1 MKHHLILLVVSKL
14 LIPFLLLF
22 AFYVQMHGDFGP
34 GGGFQAGAI
43 AAAAIV
49 LYTLIFGRR
58 AAEKAVPPRIVEA
71 GIPLGVLVFAGVGVA
86 NLLMG
91 GNYLEYNAFNPAHP
105 VEGQHLGI
113 ILVEAGV
120 FITVF
125 CTLVTIFN
133 TFARRG
139 R

>member
-1 MKHHLILLVVSKL
+1 MKHHLILRVVSKL
-14 LIPFLLLF
+14 LIPFLLIF

-49 LYTLIFGRR
+49 LHALIFGRK
-58 AAEKAVPPRIVEA
+58 ATQTAVPPIVVET
-71 GIPLGVLVFAGVGVA
+71 GVPVGVLIFAGVGVV
-86 NLLMG
+86 NLFMG
-91 GNYLEYNAFNPAHP
+91 GNFLEYGVLHEGHP

-125 CTLVTIFN
+125 CTLLTIFY
-133 TFARRG
+133 TFSGRG

>member
-1 MKHHLILLVVSKL
+1 MKHHLVLRVVSKL

-49 LYTLIFGRR
+49 LYALIFGRR
-58 AAEKAVPPRIVEA
+58 AAEKAVPLRIMETGV
-71 GIPLGVLVFAGVGVA
+71 PLGVLIFAGVGIV
-86 NLLMG
+86 NLFMG
-91 GNYLEYNAFNPAHP
+91 GNFLEYNALNPSHP

-113 ILVEAGV
+113 VLVEAGV

-125 CTLVTIFN
+125 CTLVTIFY
-133 TFARRG
+133 TFASRG

>member
-49 LYTLIFGRR
+49 LYALIFGRR
-58 AAEKAVPPRIVEA
+58 ASEKAVPPRLVEA
-71 GIPLGVLVFAGVGVA
+71 GIPLGVLIFAGVGVA

-91 GNYLEYNAFNPAHP
+91 GNYLEYNAINPAHP

>member
-1 MKHHLILLVVSKL
+1 MRHHLVLRVVSKL

-49 LYTLIFGRR
+49 LYALIFGHR
-58 AAEKAVPPRIVEA
+58 AAESAVPLRVMETGVPM
-71 GIPLGVLVFAGVGVA
+71 GVLIFSGVGVA

-91 GNYLEYNAFNPAHP
+91 GNYLEYNVLNEAHP
-105 VEGQHLGI
+105 VDGQHLGI

-125 CTLVTIFN
+125 CTLVTIFY
-133 TFARRG
+133 TFASRG

>member
-1 MKHHLILLVVSKL
+1 MRRHLILRVVSKL

-49 LYTLIFGRR
+49 LYALIFGQR
-58 AAEKAVPPRIVEA
+58 AAESAVPLLIMETGMPM
-71 GIPLGVLVFAGVGVA
+71 GVLIFSGVGVA

-91 GNYLEYNAFNPAHP
+91 GNYLEYNVLNEAYP
-105 VEGQHLGI
+105 VDGQHLGI

-125 CTLVTIFN
+125 CTLVTIFY
-133 TFARRG
+133 TFASRG

>member
-58 AAEKAVPPRIVEA
+58 AAEKAVPPRTTRS
-71 GIPLGVLVFAGVGVA
+71 
-86 NLLMG
+86 
-91 GNYLEYNAFNPAHP
+91 
-105 VEGQHLGI
+105 
-113 ILVEAGV
+113 ILR
-120 FITVF
+120 I
-125 CTLVTIFN
+125 
-133 TFARRG
+133 R
-139 R
+139 

>member
-1 MKHHLILLVVSKL
+1 
-14 LIPFLLLF
+14 
-22 AFYVQMHGDFGP
+22 MHGDFGP

>member
-1 MKHHLILLVVSKL
+1 MRRHLVLRVVSKL

-49 LYTLIFGRR
+49 LYALIFGHR
-58 AAEKAVPPRIVEA
+58 AAEIAVPLRIMETGV
-71 GIPLGVLVFAGVGVA
+71 PMGVLIFSGVGVA

-91 GNYLEYNAFNPAHP
+91 GNYLEYNVLNEAHP
-105 VEGQHLGI
+105 VDGQHLGI

-125 CTLVTIFN
+125 CTLVTIFY
-133 TFARRG
+133 TFASRG

>member
-1 MKHHLILLVVSKL
+1 MRNHLILLVVSKI

-49 LYTLIFGRR
+49 LYALIFGRT
-58 AAEKAVPPRIVEA
+58 AAEKALPPQIVQA
-71 GIPLGVLVFAGVGVA
+71 GIPLGVLIFAGVGIF
-86 NLLMG
+86 NLFMG
-91 GNYLEYNAFNPAHP
+91 GNYLEYNVINSAHP
-105 VEGQHLGI
+105 LEGQHLGI

-120 FITVF
+120 FMTVF

-133 TFARRG
+133 TFSRWG

>member
-1 MKHHLILLVVSKL
+1 MKHHLVLRVVSKL

-49 LYTLIFGRR
+49 LYALIYGRR
-58 AAEKAVPPRIVEA
+58 AAEKAVPRRAVEI
-71 GIPLGVLVFAGVGVA
+71 GVPLGVLIFAGVGVA
-86 NLLMG
+86 NMLMG
-91 GNYLEYNAFNPAHP
+91 GNYLDYNALNHADP
-105 VEGQHLGI
+105 VAGQHLGI

-125 CTLVTIFN
+125 CTLITIFY
-133 TFARRG
+133 TFASRG

>member
-1 MKHHLILLVVSKL
+1 MRHHLILLVVSKI
-14 LIPFLLLF
+14 LIPFLLMF

-49 LYTLIFGRR
+49 LYALIFGRT
-58 AAEKAVPPRIVEA
+58 ASEKALPPKIMQA
-71 GIPLGVLVFAGVGVA
+71 GIPLGVLIFAGVGIS
-86 NLLMG
+86 NLFMG
-91 GNYLEYNAFNPAHP
+91 GNYLEYNVINSAHP

-133 TFARRG
+133 TFAQRG

>member
-49 LYTLIFGRR
+49 LYALIFGRR
-58 AAEKAVPPRIVEA
+58 ASEKAIPPRIVEA
-71 GIPLGVLVFAGVGVA
+71 GIPIGVLIFAGVGVA

-91 GNYLEYNAFNPAHP
+91 GNYLEYNAINPAHP

-113 ILVEAGV
+113 MLVEAGV